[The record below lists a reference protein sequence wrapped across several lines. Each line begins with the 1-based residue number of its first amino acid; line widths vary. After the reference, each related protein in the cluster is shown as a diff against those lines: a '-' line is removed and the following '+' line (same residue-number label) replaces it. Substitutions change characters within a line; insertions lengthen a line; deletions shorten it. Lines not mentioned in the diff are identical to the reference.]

1 MKRAGRARRFAILD
15 LCPSDT
21 LIIDVGADHG
31 HIAHT
36 VGGIATERMPQRSG
50 RTDVDWVIADGL
62 LPFRQVPCAVIA
74 GMGAETIVRILDNGP
89 RPAMAILH
97 AQDDPPKLRRMLA
110 TRGWRIDA
118 EALAP
123 EARRF
128 AEVLRI
134 VPGEEPS
141 TGFTLEFG
149 PRLLADGHPLLLDHL
164 RQLCQHYGRIAT
176 QTKGRATDAHTLAMA
191 RLTFLQG
198 EVDRHGS

>member
-1 MKRAGRARRFAILD
+1 MKRAGRARRFAIRE
-15 LCPSDT
+15 LCPDDT

-31 HIAHT
+31 YVAHAL
-36 VGGIATERMPQRSG
+36 GAIATERMPQRSG
-50 RTDVDWVIADGL
+50 SANVDWVIADGL
-62 LPFRQVPCAVIA
+62 LPFRDVPCAVIA
-74 GMGAETIVRILDNGP
+74 GMGAETIIRILDNGP
-89 RPAMAILH
+89 RPSVAILH

-128 AEVLRI
+128 AEVLRV
-134 VPGEEPS
+134 VPGDEPS

-164 RQLCQHYGRIAT
+164 RQLCGHYGRIAD
-176 QTKGRATDAHTLAMA
+176 QTKDRAADAHALALA
-191 RLTFLQG
+191 RLTFLQE
-198 EVDRHGS
+198 EVDRRES

>member
-1 MKRAGRARRFAILD
+1 MKRAGRARRFAIHD
-15 LCPSDT
+15 LCPKDT

-31 HIAHT
+31 HVAHAL
-36 VGGIATERMPQRSG
+36 GGIATERMPQRSG

-62 LPFRQVPCAVIA
+62 LPFRDVPCAVIA
-74 GMGAETIVRILDNGP
+74 GMGAETIIRILDNGP
-89 RPAMAILH
+89 RPSVAILH

-123 EARRF
+123 EARRY
-128 AEVLRI
+128 AEVLRV
-134 VPGEEPS
+134 VPGVEPS

-164 RQLCQHYGRIAT
+164 RQLCGHYERIAT
-176 QTKGRATDAHTLAMA
+176 QTKGTAADAHALAMG
-191 RLTFLQG
+191 RLTFLQE
-198 EVDRHGS
+198 EVDRRES